1 MPELPEVETVKNVL
15 KKDLIGL
22 KVIDVNVY
30 YPDMVKTN
38 NLDSIKNEE
47 FLDIKRLGKWLIFET
62 TNYYLVSIFIPMIV

>member
-47 FLDIKRLGKWLIFET
+47 FLDIIRI
-62 TNYYLVSIFIPMIV
+62 